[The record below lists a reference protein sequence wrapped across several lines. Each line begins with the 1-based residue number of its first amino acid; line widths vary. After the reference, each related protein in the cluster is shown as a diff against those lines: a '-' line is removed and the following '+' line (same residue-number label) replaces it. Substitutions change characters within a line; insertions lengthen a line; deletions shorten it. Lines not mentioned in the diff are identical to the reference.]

1 MDNLVFINSN
11 NLQEEPYTTSKI
23 ISEYG
28 GQQHKNVRELI
39 QTYIKKMKKLGKVS
53 TFETHKPKSPKGG
66 RPEKIYKLNEP
77 QATFLITLMKNT
89 ERVVNFKFELVKQ
102 FYVMREELLKRR
114 IERSN
119 GIRERNALTDAIK
132 NLPDSKYSKVYKHRL
147 YINITRLIYKIL
159 FNKTVTQLKKQ
170 FSVPEKGNLRDY
182 IPKTELA
189 KTKALE
195 NQAAT
200 LINARLSYQKIKEAL
215 ISIHSIT
222 V

>member
-11 NLQEEPYTTSKI
+11 NLHAEPFTTSKI
-23 ISEYG
+23 IAKYG
-28 GQQHKNVRELI
+28 QVQHATVQRLI
-39 QTYIKKMKKLGKVS
+39 RDYKKDIKEFGKLG
-53 TFETHKPKSPKGG
+53 FEI
-66 RPEKIYKLNEP
+66 RPSASGQKEKIYKLNEP
-77 QATFLITLMKNT
+77 QASFLITLMKNT
-89 ERVVNFKFELVKQ
+89 RQVVNFKKALIKQ
-102 FYVMREELLKRR
+102 FYTMREVLLKRR
-114 IERSN
+114 VERHQGIE
-119 GIRERNALTDAIK
+119 ERNALTDAIK

-159 FNKTVTQLKKQ
+159 FNKTVAQLKKQ

-189 KTKALE
+189 KVKILE

-215 ISIHSIT
+215 VSIHSIT

>member
-11 NLQEEPYTTSKI
+11 NLNEEPYTTSKI

-28 GQQHKNVRELI
+28 GQEHKAVKQLTK
-39 QTYIKKMKKLGKVS
+39 TYIKKFQKLGKV
-53 TFETHKPKSPKGG
+53 TFEMSFNPKTSRNYKV
-66 RPEKIYKLNEP
+66 YKLNEP

-89 ERVVNFKFELVKQ
+89 DRVVNFKFELTKQ
-102 FYVMREELLKRR
+102 FYAMREELLKRR
-114 IERSN
+114 IERHQ
-119 GIRERNALTDAIK
+119 GIKERNALTDAIA

-159 FNKTVTQLKKQ
+159 FNKTVPQLKKQ
-170 FSVPEKGNLRDY
+170 FNVPEKGNLRDY

-200 LINARLSYQKIKEAL
+200 LINARLSYKKIKEAL
-215 ISIHSIT
+215 LNINSIT

>member
-1 MDNLVFINSN
+1 MDELVFINSN
-11 NLQEEPYTTSKI
+11 NLREEPYTTSKI

-53 TFETHKPKSPKGG
+53 TFETHKPKFSKGG
-66 RPEKIYKLNEP
+66 RPEKIYKLNE
-77 QATFLITLMKNT
+77 QQVTFLITLMKNT
-89 ERVVNFKFELVKQ
+89 EKVVNFKFELTKQ
-102 FYVMREELLKRR
+102 FYAMREELLKRR

-119 GIRERNALTDAIK
+119 GIRERNSLTDAIK
-132 NLPDSKYSKVYKHRL
+132 GLPDGKYKDHL
-147 YINITRLIYKIL
+147 YSNVTRLIYKIL
-159 FNKTVTQLKKQ
+159 FNKTVIQLKKQ

-182 IPKTELA
+182 ISKTELA
-189 KTKALE
+189 KVKILE

-200 LINARLSYQKIKEAL
+200 LIKARLPYQKIKEAL
-215 ISIHSIT
+215 FNINSIT

>member
-11 NLQEEPYTTSKI
+11 NLHEEPFTTSKI
-23 ISEYG
+23 IAKYG
-28 GQQHKNVRELI
+28 QVQHHTVTRLI
-39 QTYIKKMKKLGKVS
+39 QNYEKDLNEFGRVRFKIYTLQ
-53 TFETHKPKSPKGG
+53 TKGG
-66 RPEKIYKLNEP
+66 IQKSKIYKLNE
-77 QATFLITLMKNT
+77 QQTTLVITYMKNT
-89 ERVVNFKFELVKQ
+89 EPVRRFKKALVKQ
-102 FYVMREELLKRR
+102 FYSMREELIKRR
-114 IERSN
+114 VERHQGIE
-119 GIRERNALTDAIK
+119 ERNALTDAIK

-200 LINARLSYQKIKEAL
+200 LINARLSYKKIKEAL
-215 ISIHSIT
+215 LNINSIT

>member
-28 GQQHKNVRELI
+28 GQQHKNIRELI

-53 TFETHKPKSPKGG
+53 TFETHKPKFSKGG
-66 RPEKIYKLNEP
+66 RPEKIYKLNE
-77 QATFLITLMKNT
+77 QQSTFLITLMKNT
-89 ERVVNFKFELVKQ
+89 ERVVNFKFELTKQ
-102 FYVMREELLKRR
+102 FYSMREELIKRR
-114 IERSN
+114 VERSN
-119 GIRERNALTDAIK
+119 GVRERNSLTDAIK
-132 NLPDSKYSKVYKHRL
+132 RLPDGNYKDHLYSNV
-147 YINITRLIYKIL
+147 TRLIYKIL
-159 FNKTVTQLKKQ
+159 FNKTVAQLKKQ
-170 FSVPEKGNLRDY
+170 FNAPEKDNLRDY

-189 KTKALE
+189 KVKMLE

-215 ISIHSIT
+215 LNINST
-222 V
+222 AV